1 MIVVKIVEI
10 IPDRGKE
17 MALEGCLAVKF
28 QFQYIELN
36 VEQLFKFKPVLCL
49 AEHIRVF
56 REMDVVQGLVQVDQV
71 VFFDEPCREGFLN
84 PAVDS
89 FENIRLYLVDQPGGQ
104 VTFFHLLRG
113 RVDGLETYE
122 LLGTRFVQVHFR
134 VDDVH
139 LVVEDGGFA
148 ENQVLLVGG
157 DLAGEV
163 FVAREPNELQFP
175 GPVISCCDHA
185 HLFAYSDGREVCN
198 FGFYLNIG
206 KV

>member
-56 REMDVVQGLVQVDQV
+56 REVDVVQSLVQVDQV

-113 RVDGLETYE
+113 RVDGLETHE

-139 LVVEDGGFA
+139 LVVEDGGLA
-148 ENQVLLVGG
+148 ENQVLLVRG

-163 FVAREPNELQFP
+163 FVAREPHEFQFP
-175 GPVISCCDHA
+175 GSVVGRGDHA
-185 HLFAYSDGREVCN
+185 HLFAHADGCEVRD
-198 FGFYLNIG
+198 FSFYLNVG
-206 KV
+206 EV

>member
-1 MIVVKIVEI
+1 MIVVEIVEI
-10 IPDRGKE
+10 IPDCGKE
-17 MALEGCLAVKF
+17 MTLEGCLAVEF
-28 QFQYIELN
+28 QFQYVELN
-36 VEQLFKFKPVLCL
+36 VEQLFKFKPVLGL
-49 AEHIRVF
+49 AEHVWVF

-113 RVDGLETYE
+113 GVDGLEAHE
-122 LLGTRFVQVHFR
+122 LLGTRFIQVHFR
-134 VDDVH
+134 VDDIH
-139 LVVEDGGFA
+139 LVVEDGGLA
-148 ENQVLLVGG
+148 ENQVLLIGV

-163 FVAREPNELQFP
+163 FVTREPNEFQFP
-175 GPVISCCDHA
+175 GSVVSRGDHA
-185 HLFAYSDGREVCN
+185 HLFACSDGREVHD
-198 FGFYLNIG
+198 FGFYLNIR

>member
-163 FVAREPNELQFP
+163 FVAREPHEFQFP
-175 GPVISCCDHA
+175 GSVVGRGDHA
-185 HLFAYSDGREVCN
+185 RLFAHADGREVRD
-198 FGFYLNIG
+198 FSFYLNIG
-206 KV
+206 EV

>member
-1 MIVVKIVEI
+1 MVKIVEI

-56 REMDVVQGLVQVDQV
+56 REMDVVQGFVQVDQI
-71 VFFDEPCREGFLN
+71 VFLDEPCREGFLN
-84 PAVDS
+84 PAVIG
-89 FENIRLYLVDQPGGQ
+89 FENVRLYFVDQPGGQ

-163 FVAREPNELQFP
+163 FVAREPHEFQFP
-175 GPVISCCDHA
+175 GSVVGRGNHA
-185 HLFAYSDGREVCN
+185 RLFAHADGREVRD
-198 FGFYLNIG
+198 FSFYLNIG
-206 KV
+206 EV